1 MVELAGGMSGA
12 TVKLAQLADYGDAEF
27 LPEELRPLHQRVIQL
42 GKPAPRPDWKATRK
56 LLERELDEPLKEVF
70 DELDEEP
77 VATTATGFVHRG
89 RLQDGREVAVK
100 VQRAGLAEIVRA
112 DLQTVGLVAEAAKKL
127 APQLDARAVAAEIRE
142 RVLEGIDYEWVAGQQ
157 RRFARLFRGHPF
169 IHVPAAIG
177 DLCRAR
183 VLVSEWVEGTD
194 FAGVLEHGQP
204 ERDRVGEMLVR
215 FYAGTSHRAGVADT
229 DPHRGNVLLLEDGRL
244 AVLDFGS
251 VREVSSAR
259 LASMGELCLA
269 AARRDAPRAASLA
282 VELGALPEPE
292 RVDVALLIET
302 AHAAAGPLL
311 EDGEAGV
318 DAALLRNAVEL
329 AARADSG
336 VPGAVAAAALPPEDV
351 MPLRMYGGLVGL
363 LARLEARAN
372 WHAIMREYWA
382 GDDPATEL
390 GRQERVFFA

>member
-12 TVKLAQLADYGDAEF
+12 TVKLAQLADYGEAEF
-27 LPEELRPLHQRVIQL
+27 LPEELRPLHERVIQL
-42 GKPAPRPDWKATRK
+42 GEPAPRPDWKATRK
-56 LLERELDEPLKEVF
+56 LLARELDEPLKEVF

-100 VQRAGLAEIVRA
+100 VQRSGLAEIVRA

-127 APQLDARAVAAEIRE
+127 APRLDARAVAAEIRE

-169 IHVPAAIG
+169 VHVPAAIG

-183 VLVSEWVEGTD
+183 VLVSEWVDGTD
-194 FAGVLEHGQP
+194 FAGVLELGQP

-215 FYAGTSHRAGVADT
+215 FYAGTPHRAGVADT

-251 VREVSSAR
+251 VREVPSAR
-259 LASMGELCLA
+259 LGSMGELCLA
-269 AARRDAPRAASLA
+269 AARRDAPRAAALA

-292 RVDVALLIET
+292 RVDMALLIET
-302 AHAAAGPLL
+302 AHSAAGPLL

-318 DAALLRNAVEL
+318 DAKLLRRAVEL

-336 VPGAVAAAALPPEDV
+336 VPAAVAAAALPPEDV
-351 MPLRMYGGLVGL
+351 MPLRMYGGLIGL

-382 GDDPATEL
+382 GDEPATEL
-390 GRQERVFFA
+390 GRQEREFFA